1 MSDRGRAPKEPPR
14 GAAGLAGRTVVVGVS
29 GGIAAYKACELV
41 RWLKTR
47 GASVIVVMTP
57 AAAEFVTPLT
67 FQTLSGNPVV
77 RELWGNQRPGFE
89 LPPAAAGR
97 VGGKVEH
104 VDVAEAAE
112 AIVIAPATA
121 DLIARLVHGEAPD
134 ALTATALASRAP
146 LVVCPAM
153 DSEMWRHRATQEN
166 VATLRRRGATIVPP
180 ESGELASGL
189 EGPGRL
195 AALETIGAAVE
206 SALARRTSLEGV
218 RVLVGAG
225 RTEEPI
231 DPVRVLTNRSSG
243 RMGFALA
250 EAARDRG
257 ATVTLVAGAA
267 SIEPPE
273 RLELVRVSTA
283 AEMERAMLGA
293 AAQAEVVLMAAAV
306 SDYRAA
312 KPSREKIARTGESLT
327 LHLEPN
333 PDILAQIGAAR
344 RPGQVLVGFA
354 LEAKPDAARARAK
367 LDAKS
372 LDLIVLNTV
381 REGLGGETNRVTLIE
396 ARAKTELGVLSKR
409 EVAEHILERVIEL
422 RGSGSKDRPPRTPVA
437 AKPAAQKP
445 SAAARSAHAASGNG
459 AGGAARGRAA
469 ARRKRA
475 SARR

>member
-1 MSDRGRAPKEPPR
+1 MLS
-14 GAAGLAGRTVVVGVS
+14 GRTVVVGVS

-67 FQTLSGNPVV
+67 FQALSGNPVV
-77 RELWGNQRPGFE
+77 RDLWGNQRPGFE
-89 LPPAAAGR
+89 LPPAAASR

-134 ALTATALASRAP
+134 ALTAVALASPAP

-153 DSEMWRHRATQEN
+153 DVEMWRQPVTQDN
-166 VATLRRRGATIVPP
+166 VAALRRRGATIVEP
-180 ESGELASGL
+180 ETGELASGL

-195 AALETIGAAVE
+195 AALEVIGAAVE
-206 SALARRTSLEGV
+206 RALARRTSLAGV
-218 RVLVGAG
+218 RVLISAG

-257 ATVTLVAGAA
+257 AEVTLVAGAA
-267 SIEPPE
+267 SLEPPGRVE
-273 RLELVRVSTA
+273 VVRVAT
-283 AEMERAMLGA
+283 
-293 AAQAEVVLMAAAV
+293 AV
-306 SDYRAA
+306 SDYRPARAA
-312 KPSREKIARTGESLT
+312 REKIKRTAEPLT
-327 LHLEPN
+327 LSLEPN
-333 PDILAQIGAAR
+333 ADILAQLGRTR

-354 LEAKPDAARARAK
+354 LETRRDVARARAK
-367 LDAKS
+367 LSGKG
-372 LDLIVLNTV
+372 LDLIVLNTAG
-381 REGLGGETNRVTLIE
+381 EGIGGETNRVTLVE
-396 ARAKTELGVLSKR
+396 ARTEKELPLLSKR
-409 EVAEHILERVIEL
+409 EVAEHILERVAEL
-422 RGSGSKDRPPRTPVA
+422 RSRGSKERTP
-437 AKPAAQKP
+437 K
-445 SAAARSAHAASGNG
+445 
-459 AGGAARGRAA
+459 GGEKVKKAVRAA
-469 ARRKRA
+469 AG
-475 SARR
+475 ART